1 MTSLEVGNVDSAIV
15 QIGRDAYG
23 RTVHGSGDGDIVPR
37 STASSRRL
45 VVVIRRFVT
54 VSQTRETKTRAESFD
69 SALWRWG
76 DGEEVLNQ
84 TAPCRR
90 GVAAIE
96 IPHRE
101 RALESTVIDQGQGCL
116 PAFTSYR
123 RRNWAYNSNGP
134 PVDPASVEL
143 SLRWWAY
150 TRRIASSRGGV
161 PDLAATTR
169 MAQPGS
175 LGESR

>member
-1 MTSLEVGNVDSAIV
+1 VTSLEVGNVDSAIV

-101 RALESTVIDQGQGCL
+101 RALESTVINKGQACL
-116 PAFTSYR
+116 PAFVR
-123 RRNWAYNSNGP
+123 VGPRDRANNSKGRA
-134 PVDPASVEL
+134 VDPASVRPSVVGGRPL
-143 SLRWWAY
+143 ALRA
-150 TRRIASSRGGV
+150 
-161 PDLAATTR
+161 
-169 MAQPGS
+169 
-175 LGESR
+175 